1 MSRTNH
7 LVAAAAALFFAA
19 GTACATAP
27 AKATA
32 KAPTKSVKVSK
43 AVKVAPA
50 VAAVA
55 VAPVALSQGQL
66 DAAARVYTG
75 AASCEF
81 DETVHVAPI
90 DGQPGHF
97 KLSHK
102 KASYTVVP
110 EETTTGAV
118 RLEDRKAGIVWLQIP
133 AKSMLMN
140 AKLGQRMV
148 DSCLHAEQRT
158 AAAPAEGSTIGIVA
172 AKP

>member
-1 MSRTNH
+1 MTRTNT
-7 LVAAAAALFFAA
+7 LAAAAAAILLISSNAY
-19 GTACATAP
+19 AT
-27 AKATA
+27 ATA
-32 KAPTKSVKVSK
+32 KAPPKQAAK
-43 AVKVAPA
+43 AVKTAKAAPAAAAAASVAPT
-50 VAAVA
+50 
-55 VAPVALSQGQL
+55 QGQL

-81 DETVHVAPI
+81 DQTVHLAAI
-90 DGQPGHF
+90 DGKPGHF

-148 DSCLHAEQRT
+148 DGCLHAEQRA
-158 AAAPAEGSTIGIVA
+158 AAAPAADGTFGIVA